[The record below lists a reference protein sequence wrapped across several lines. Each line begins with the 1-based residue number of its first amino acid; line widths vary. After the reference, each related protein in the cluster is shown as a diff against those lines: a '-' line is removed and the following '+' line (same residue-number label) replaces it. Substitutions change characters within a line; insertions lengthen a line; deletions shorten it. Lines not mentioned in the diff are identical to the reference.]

1 MAEIAQS
8 PVAQSYLAGQARQFF
23 ELRTVLFTLVLLVTL
38 FLVLYPV
45 LLIIFY
51 SFSSAAVGDDFVF
64 GWRAWNY
71 ALSEPAMF
79 GTIFNTLKLLLA
91 INLIAFPIAVIV
103 SWVLART
110 DIPWRH
116 GLEFMFWISFFL
128 PSLSVT
134 LGWIM
139 VFDPGFG
146 LFNKLVEMLPF
157 VDKGPFNIYSF
168 WGIVWA
174 HLGANSIA
182 IKVMLLTPSFR
193 NMDSSLEEASRVS
206 GAGRLGTLVRIVVP
220 AMMPALIAILLMAM
234 IRAMQS
240 FEIELVLGPSFQFY
254 VYSTKVYSLIAQ
266 DPPEF
271 GAASALATLGLA
283 AILPLIFLQR
293 WITMRRQYT
302 TLTGRLQAQPVHLGP
317 WRIPVFLAVVA
328 VVATLTVV
336 PLFFVALASFMKLFG
351 FFNIPD
357 PYTVE
362 HWVTIFTDEI
372 FLQSIGNTLL
382 MAGGAAIFAVVLFSL
397 VAYFTVRT
405 TFKLAPLLDFVS
417 WLPFAV
423 PGILFGVGLLFVFLE
438 SPLFRPLY
446 GTMWLLILATVVSS
460 MTLGT
465 QIIKSN
471 MMQLGHELEEA
482 SRIAG
487 ATWWHTFT
495 RVVLPIMVPVLLL
508 VGIMNFIGAARD
520 VASVALVATA
530 DTKTL
535 ALLQLDYMVEGRYE
549 AGAVASLVVVF
560 MSTGIA
566 LVARSMGL
574 RIGIRN

>member
-1 MAEIAQS
+1 MAEVTM
-8 PVAQSYLAGQARQFF
+8 PFMERQARQFF
-23 ELRTVLFTLVLLVTL
+23 ELRTILFTLVLLTTL

-45 LLIIFY
+45 LLIVFY
-51 SFSSAAVGDDFVF
+51 SFSSAEVGEDFVF
-64 GWRAWNY
+64 GWDAWKY

-79 GTIFNTLKLLLA
+79 GTIINTLKLLLA
-91 INLIAFPIAVIV
+91 INLIAFPIAVVI

-110 DIPWRH
+110 DIPYRH

-128 PSLSVT
+128 PSLAVT

-139 VFDPGFG
+139 CLDPEYGVF
-146 LFNKLVEMLPF
+146 NRLVTLLPF
-157 VDKGPFNIYSF
+157 VDEGPFNIYSF

-182 IKVMLLTPSFR
+182 VKVMLLTPTFR
-193 NMDSSLEEASRVS
+193 NMDSSLEEASRVA
-206 GAGRLGTLVRIVVP
+206 GAGRLGTLARIVVP
-220 AMMPALIAILLMAM
+220 AMMPALIAILLMSM

-266 DPPEF
+266 DPPAF
-271 GAASALATLGLA
+271 GAAAALATLGLA
-283 AILPLIFLQR
+283 ALLPLIFAQR
-293 WITMRRQYT
+293 WISTRRQYT
-302 TLTGRLQAQPVHLGP
+302 TLTGRLQAQPVHLGR
-317 WRIPVFLAVVA
+317 WRIPVFLAVLA
-328 VVATLTVV
+328 VVLTLTVI
-336 PLFFVALASFMKLFG
+336 PLIFVALASFMKLFG
-351 FFNIPD
+351 FFHIPD
-357 PYTVE
+357 PYTVA
-362 HWVTIFTDEI
+362 HWITIFKDEV
-372 FLQSIGNTLL
+372 FLQSIGNTLV
-382 MAGGAAIFAVVLFSL
+382 MSGGAAVLSVVLFSL

-405 TFKLAPLLDFVS
+405 TFKARALLDFVS
-417 WLPFAV
+417 WLPYAV

-471 MMQLGHELEEA
+471 MMQMGHELEEA
-482 SRIAG
+482 SRVTG
-487 ATWWHTFT
+487 ATWWQTFT

-508 VGIMNFIGAARD
+508 VGVMNFIGAARD

-549 AGAVASLVVVF
+549 AGAVASLVVVI
-560 MSTGIA
+560 MSTGLA
-566 LVARSMGL
+566 LLARTLGL

>member
-1 MAEIAQS
+1 MAEITL
-8 PVAQSYLAGQARQFF
+8 PPLGGRVRRMLEF
-23 ELRTVLFTLVLLVTL
+23 RTVLFALVLLVTL

-45 LLIIFY
+45 LLIVFY
-51 SFSSAAVGDDFVF
+51 SFSIAETGADFVF
-64 GWRAWNY
+64 GLDAWKR

-79 GTIFNTLKLLLA
+79 GTIVNTIKLLVA
-91 INLIAFPIAVIV
+91 INVISFPVAVVV

-110 DIPWRH
+110 DIPWRN

-139 VFDPGFG
+139 CLDPEYG
-146 LFNKLVEMLPF
+146 LLNKLVMLLPF
-157 VDKGPFNIYSF
+157 VEEAPFNIYSF

-174 HLGANSIA
+174 HIGANSIA
-182 IKVMLLTPSFR
+182 IKVMLLTPTFR
-193 NMDSSLEEASRVS
+193 NIDSSLEEASRVA
-206 GAGRLGTLVRIVVP
+206 GAGRLGTLARIVVP

-240 FEIELVLGPSFQFY
+240 FEIEMVLGPPFQFY
-254 VYSTKVYSLIAQ
+254 VYSTKVYALIAQ
-266 DPPEF
+266 EPPEF
-271 GAASALATLGLA
+271 GPASALATLGLA
-283 AILPLIFLQR
+283 AILPLIFAQR
-293 WITMRRQYT
+293 WLAMRRQYT
-302 TLTGRLQAQPVHLGP
+302 TLTGKLQTQPVRLGP
-317 WRIPVFLAVVA
+317 WRIPVFLGV
-328 VVATLTVV
+328 LTVV
-336 PLFFVALASFMKLFG
+336 LVLTIVPLVFVGLASTMKLFG

-357 PYTVE
+357 PYTLD
-362 HWVTIFTDEI
+362 HWVTLLNDET
-372 FLQSIGNTLL
+372 FLQSIGNTLV
-382 MAGGAAIFAVVLFSL
+382 MACGAGIFSVVLFSL

-405 TFKLAPLLDFVS
+405 TFRARALLDFVS

-446 GTMWLLILATVVSS
+446 GTMWLLILATVISS

-482 SRIAG
+482 SRVTG
-487 ATWWHTFT
+487 ATWWRTFT
-495 RVVLPIMVPVLLL
+495 RVVLPILMPVLLL
-508 VGIMNFIGAARD
+508 VGVMNFISAARD
-520 VASVALVATA
+520 IASVALVATA
-530 DTKTL
+530 ETKTL

-549 AGAVASLVVVF
+549 TAAVTSFIVIIL
-560 MSTGIA
+560 STGIA
-566 LVARSMGL
+566 LLARALGL
-574 RIGIRN
+574 RVGIRN

>member
-1 MAEIAQS
+1 MAEIALPAEGS
-8 PVAQSYLAGQARQFF
+8 RTRRLF
-23 ELRTVLFTLVLLVTL
+23 ELRTVLFTVVLLTTL

-45 LLIIFY
+45 VLIVFY
-51 SFSSAAVGDDFVF
+51 SFSSAETGADFVF
-64 GWRAWNY
+64 GMDAWQK
-71 ALSEPAMF
+71 ALREPAMF
-79 GTIFNTLKLLLA
+79 GTIVNTIKLLLA
-91 INLIAFPIAVIV
+91 INLISFPIAVAIA
-103 SWVLART
+103 WVLART
-110 DIPWRH
+110 DIPWRG

-139 VFDPGFG
+139 CLDPEYG
-146 LFNKLVEMLPF
+146 LLNKLVLFLFPF
-157 VDKGPFNIYSF
+157 VEKAPFDIYSF

-182 IKVMLLTPSFR
+182 VKVMLLTPTFR
-193 NMDSSLEEASRVS
+193 NIDSSLEEASRVA
-206 GAGRLGTLVRIVVP
+206 GAGRLGTLARIVVP

-240 FEIELVLGPSFQFY
+240 FEIEMVLGPAFQFY
-254 VYSTKVYSLIAQ
+254 VYSTKVYTLIAQ
-266 DPPEF
+266 EPPEF
-271 GAASALATLGLA
+271 GPASALATLGLA
-283 AILPLIFLQR
+283 AILPLIFAQR
-293 WITMRRQYT
+293 WITTRRQYT
-302 TLTGRLQAQPVHLGP
+302 TLTGKLQTQPVRLGP
-317 WRIPVFLAVVA
+317 WRIPVFVAVLTVVA
-328 VVATLTVV
+328 LLTVV
-336 PLFFVALASFMKLFG
+336 PLIFVGLASTMKLFG
-351 FFNIPD
+351 FFNVPD
-357 PYTVE
+357 PYTLE
-362 HWVTIFTDEI
+362 HWTTILGDEV
-372 FLQSIGNTLL
+372 FEQSVINTLGISL
-382 MAGGAAIFAVVLFSL
+382 GAGVFSVVLFSL

-405 TFKLAPLLDFVS
+405 QFRARALLDFVS

-446 GTMWLLILATVVSS
+446 GTVWLLILATVVSS

-471 MMQLGHELEEA
+471 MMQLGNELEEA

-508 VGIMNFIGAARD
+508 VGVMNFISAARD
-520 VASVALVATA
+520 IASIALVATA
-530 DTKTL
+530 ETKTL

-549 AGAVASLVVVF
+549 AASVASLVVIIL
-560 MSTGIA
+560 STGIA
-566 LVARSMGL
+566 LIARALGL

>member
-1 MAEIAQS
+1 MAEIAL
-8 PVAQSYLAGQARQFF
+8 PPLGGRVRRMF
-23 ELRTVLFTLVLLVTL
+23 EFRTVLFAVVLLVTL

-45 LLIIFY
+45 LLIVFY
-51 SFSSAAVGDDFVF
+51 SFSVAETGADFVF
-64 GWRAWNY
+64 GLDAWKR

-79 GTIFNTLKLLLA
+79 GTIVNTIKLLVA
-91 INLIAFPIAVIV
+91 INVISFPVAVIV

-110 DIPWRH
+110 DIPWRN

-139 VFDPGFG
+139 CLDPEYG
-146 LFNKLVEMLPF
+146 LLNKLVMLLPF
-157 VDKGPFNIYSF
+157 VEEAPFNIYSF

-174 HLGANSIA
+174 HIGANSIA
-182 IKVMLLTPSFR
+182 VKVMLLTPTFR
-193 NMDSSLEEASRVS
+193 NIDSSLEEASRVA
-206 GAGRLGTLVRIVVP
+206 GAGRLGTLARIVVP

-240 FEIELVLGPSFQFY
+240 FEIEMVLGPPFQFY
-254 VYSTKVYSLIAQ
+254 VYSTKVYALIAQ
-266 DPPEF
+266 EPPEF
-271 GAASALATLGLA
+271 GPASALATLGLA
-283 AILPLIFLQR
+283 AILPLIFAQR
-293 WITMRRQYT
+293 WLAMRRQYT
-302 TLTGRLQAQPVHLGP
+302 TLTGKLQTQPVRLGP
-317 WRIPVFLAVVA
+317 WRTPVFLGV
-328 VVATLTVV
+328 LTVV
-336 PLFFVALASFMKLFG
+336 LVLTILPLVFVGLASTMNLFG

-357 PYTVE
+357 PYTLD
-362 HWVTIFTDEI
+362 HWVALLNDET
-372 FLQSIGNTLL
+372 FLQAVGNTLA
-382 MAGGAAIFAVVLFSL
+382 MAGGAGIFSVVLFSL

-405 TFKLAPLLDFVS
+405 TFRARALLDFVS

-446 GTMWLLILATVVSS
+446 GTMWLLILATVISS

-482 SRIAG
+482 SRVTG
-487 ATWWHTFT
+487 ATWWRTFT
-495 RVVLPIMVPVLLL
+495 RVVLPILMPVLLL
-508 VGIMNFIGAARD
+508 VGVMNFISAARD
-520 VASVALVATA
+520 IASVALVATA
-530 DTKTL
+530 ETKTL

-549 AGAVASLVVVF
+549 TAAVTSFIVIIL
-560 MSTGIA
+560 STGIA
-566 LVARSMGL
+566 LLARALGL
-574 RIGIRN
+574 RVGIRN

>member
-1 MAEIAQS
+1 MAEIALP
-8 PVAQSYLAGQARQFF
+8 PVGGRVRRMF
-23 ELRTVLFTLVLLVTL
+23 EFRTVLFTVVLLVTL

-51 SFSSAAVGDDFVF
+51 SFSVAETGADFVF
-64 GWRAWNY
+64 GLDAWKR

-79 GTIFNTLKLLLA
+79 GTIVNTIKLLVA
-91 INLIAFPIAVIV
+91 INIISFPVAVVV

-110 DIPWRH
+110 DIPWRN

-139 VFDPGFG
+139 CLDPEYG
-146 LFNKLVEMLPF
+146 LLNKLVELLPF
-157 VDKGPFNIYSF
+157 VEEGPFNIYSF

-174 HLGANSIA
+174 HIGANSIA
-182 IKVMLLTPSFR
+182 VKVMLLTPTFR
-193 NMDSSLEEASRVS
+193 NIDSSLEEASRVA
-206 GAGRLGTLVRIVVP
+206 GAGRLGTLMRIVVP

-240 FEIELVLGPSFQFY
+240 FEIEMVLGPPFQFY
-254 VYSTKVYSLIAQ
+254 VYSTKVYALIAQ
-266 DPPEF
+266 EPPEF
-271 GAASALATLGLA
+271 GPASALATLGLA
-283 AILPLIFLQR
+283 AILPLIFAQR
-293 WITMRRQYT
+293 WLAMRRQYT
-302 TLTGRLQAQPVHLGP
+302 TLTGKLQTQPVRLGP
-317 WRIPVFLAVVA
+317 WRIPAFLGV
-328 VVATLTVV
+328 LTVV
-336 PLFFVALASFMKLFG
+336 LLLTIVPLIFVGLASTMKLFG

-357 PYTVE
+357 PYTLS
-362 HWVTIFTDEI
+362 HWFEILNDET
-372 FLQSIGNTLL
+372 FLQSIGNTLV
-382 MAGGAAIFAVVLFSL
+382 MAGGAGIFSVVLFSL

-405 TFKLAPLLDFVS
+405 NFRARAVLDFVS

-446 GTMWLLILATVVSS
+446 GTMWLLILATVISS

-482 SRIAG
+482 SRVTG

-495 RVVLPIMVPVLLL
+495 RVVLPILMPVLLL
-508 VGIMNFIGAARD
+508 VGVMNFISAARD
-520 VASVALVATA
+520 IASVALVATA
-530 DTKTL
+530 ETKTL

-549 AGAVASLVVVF
+549 AAAVTSFIVIIL
-560 MSTGIA
+560 STGIA
-566 LVARSMGL
+566 LLARALGL
-574 RIGIRN
+574 RVGIRN

>member
-1 MAEIAQS
+1 MAEIAVPPLTS
-8 PVAQSYLAGQARQFF
+8 RALRFF
-23 ELRTVLFTLVLLVTL
+23 ELRTVLFSIVLLVTL

-51 SFSSAAVGDDFVF
+51 SFSSAEVGEDFVF
-64 GWRAWNY
+64 GWDAWRY

-79 GTIFNTLKLLLA
+79 GTIINTLKLLLV
-91 INLIAFPIAVIV
+91 INLIAFPVAVVI

-110 DIPWRH
+110 DIPGRN

-139 VFDPGFG
+139 CLDPEYGV
-146 LFNKLVEMLPF
+146 LNRLVTLLPF
-157 VDKGPFNIYSF
+157 VEEGPFNIYSF

-182 IKVMLLTPSFR
+182 IKVMLLTPTFR

-206 GAGRLGTLVRIVVP
+206 GAGRIGTLARIVVP

-240 FEIELVLGPSFQFY
+240 FEIELVLGPPFQFY

-266 DPPEF
+266 EPPAL
-271 GAASALATLGLA
+271 GPASALATLGLA
-283 AILPLIFLQR
+283 AILPLIFAQR
-293 WITMRRQYT
+293 WLTMRRQYT
-302 TLTGRLQAQPVHLGP
+302 TLTGRLQAQPVRLGP
-317 WRIPVFLAVVA
+317 WRIPVFLAVLA
-328 VVATLTVV
+328 VVLTLTVV
-336 PLFFVALASFMKLFG
+336 PLIFVGLASFMKLFG
-351 FFNIPD
+351 FFHIPD
-357 PYTVE
+357 PFTTN
-362 HWVTIFTDEI
+362 HWVTIFKDEV
-372 FLQSIGNTLL
+372 FLQSIGNTLV
-382 MAGGAAIFAVVLFSL
+382 MSGGAAVLAVVLFSL

-405 TFKLAPLLDFVS
+405 TFKARAVLDFVS

-446 GTMWLLILATVVSS
+446 GTMWLLILATVISS

-482 SRIAG
+482 SRISG
-487 ATWWHTFT
+487 ASWWRTFT
-495 RVVLPIMVPVLLL
+495 RVVLPIMIPVLLL

-549 AGAVASLVVVF
+549 AGAVASLVVII

-566 LVARSMGL
+566 LVARAMGL